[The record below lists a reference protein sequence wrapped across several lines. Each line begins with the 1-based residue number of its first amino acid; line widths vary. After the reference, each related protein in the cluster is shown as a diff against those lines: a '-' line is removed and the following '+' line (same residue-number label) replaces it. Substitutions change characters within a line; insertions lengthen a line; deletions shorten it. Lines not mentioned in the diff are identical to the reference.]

1 MTLPN
6 PAVAL
11 AALMLLSACSPAFD
25 WRELQPEGSGVS
37 VLFPCKPDRHARP
50 LRLVNQKV
58 TMEMLVCEAGAV
70 TFAVSFADTQDPASV
85 SVALEELRRVA
96 VSNVAGTVTST
107 QPARVQGMTP
117 NDQAVRLVIDGRLPD
132 GRAVGEQVVVFARG
146 LRVYQASV
154 IGAKLPAETVDT
166 FLASLRLAT

>member
-1 MTLPN
+1 MAFLK
-6 PAVAL
+6 PAAVL
-11 AALMLLSACSPAFD
+11 LALMLLSACSPAFD

-50 LRLVNQKV
+50 LLLLNQKV
-58 TMEMLVCEAGAV
+58 TMEMLVCEAGGV
-70 TFAVSFADTQDPASV
+70 TFALSFADTQNPAAVGAS
-85 SVALEELRRVA
+85 LDELRRVA
-96 VSNVAGTVTST
+96 IGNVTGTVVST

-117 NDQAVRLVIDGRLPD
+117 NDRAVRVTIEGRLPD
-132 GRAVGEQVVVFARG
+132 GRGVGEQVVVFARG